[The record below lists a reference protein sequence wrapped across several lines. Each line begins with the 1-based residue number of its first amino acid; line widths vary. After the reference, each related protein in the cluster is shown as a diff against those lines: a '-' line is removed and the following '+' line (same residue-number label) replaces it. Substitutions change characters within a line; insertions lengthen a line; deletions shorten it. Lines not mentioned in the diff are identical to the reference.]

1 MGCTQTDMP
10 CCACA
15 VVPAVLCCCQF
26 GDQEGVRGV
35 FVAML
40 ELLKQK
46 VGESGL
52 LTFRAVWSPT
62 AVHLTITKCSA
73 FDCAG

>member
-1 MGCTQTDMP
+1 MLLCF
-10 CCACA
+10 CIAC
-15 VVPAVLCCCQF
+15 VQF

-46 VGESGL
+46 VRE
-52 LTFRAVWSPT
+52 RQ
-62 AVHLTITKCSA
+62 H
-73 FDCAG
+73 CAAEQQCQHHMLHGRVAAGAGAQAAG